1 MKKNS
6 AFFAILA
13 SGLLFASCAGE
24 EIPGYS
30 DSDLNDTPP
39 VVEEPVPDNPIT
51 ENIPIE
57 FEIPVSTL
65 TKTTLDLEDGM
76 TVNWQDGDKVGL
88 FYRYT
93 SNDEATT
100 ATKACN
106 VPYEY
111 DAETGKFVAV
121 DTPAYWDEGV
131 GAEKHAMYVY
141 YPYNENSTDITA
153 IAGSLPEEWD
163 YDATATQNEV
173 ASYGCFAGRVTDIEY
188 GKPVTFGSL
197 YHQLAMM
204 RLEIRNTTGSDIVI
218 NEVQVESTRSLA
230 GNFVFKMSSV
240 TKDLK
245 IWPITTYPNVKTITI
260 NVAHGEV
267 AAGEAVD
274 VRFLMRAGDCS
285 GQTFNVTVTTVEG
298 KTYTVDF
305 QGAGTLIGGQRVAKP
320 FNLTSPHKV
329 KDVVDGG
336 VLFKINGDNTGG
348 LVLFPARVRQ
358 LGVQDPPLT
367 MGLIDTEKIDLS
379 TLPEASTDDGA
390 VNVAILKEVDPTLEN
405 CPAVKACEE
414 LGSRIDGNWYLPA
427 VEEWRTLL
435 GVYNG
440 TEWKATNKH
449 QTSAGEVNIPDEEN
463 QARLA
468 LDAIL
473 KSLTTAIDQDEN
485 NEYDSGAAINLSYK
499 TNGTEYWSSTWTSAT
514 NGYALRTGAFKTV
527 TDPLMTAKSVRCIK
541 KVNFADLQNSTE
553 ENPTEENP
561 TEE

>member
-57 FEIPVSTL
+57 FEVPVSTL
-65 TKTTLDLEDGM
+65 TKTTLDLEDGT
-76 TVNWQDGDKVGL
+76 TVNWQDGDRVGV

-93 SNDEATT
+93 PKDGSATT
-100 ATKACN
+100 ASKACN

-121 DTPAYWDEGV
+121 DTPAYWDEG
-131 GAEKHAMYVY
+131 ADAASHAMYVY
-141 YPYNENSTDITA
+141 YPYNEKSTDVTA
-153 IAGSLPEEWD
+153 IAGSLPVEQN
-163 YDATATQNEV
+163 YDATATQNSV
-173 ASYGCFAGRVTDIEY
+173 ASYGCYAGVERNIEY
-188 GKPVTFGSL
+188 GKPVTFSSL
-197 YHQLAMM
+197 YHQFGMM

-218 NEVQVESTRSLA
+218 DTVKVESTKSLA
-230 GNFVFKMSSV
+230 GDFVFKMSSLN
-240 TKDLK
+240 DQK
-245 IWPITTYPNVKTITI
+245 IWPFTTFQAKKTVTI
-260 NVAHGEV
+260 NVENGAV

-274 VRFLMRAGDCS
+274 VRFLMRPGDCS
-285 GQTFNVTVTTVEG
+285 GQTFNVTVTTVGGE
-298 KTYTVDF
+298 TYTIDF
-305 QGAGTLIGGQRVAKP
+305 QGGGMLIGGQRVAKP
-320 FNLTSPHKV
+320 FNLTSPYKI
-329 KDVVDGG
+329 KDVVDDG

-440 TEWKATNKH
+440 TEWKATSKQ
-449 QTSAGEVNIPDEEN
+449 QTKDKETGEVTINLPEAEYK
-463 QARLA
+463 ARLD

-473 KSLTTAIDQDEN
+473 KSLTTAIDQTDDG
-485 NEYDSGAAINLSYK
+485 EYDKGVAINLSYDG
-499 TNGTEYWSSTWTSAT
+499 NGTEYWSSTWTSAT
-514 NGYALRTGAFKTV
+514 NGYALRTGAFKTM
-527 TDPLMTAKSVRCIK
+527 TYTLMTAKSVRCIK

-553 ENPTEENP
+553 ENPTEE
-561 TEE
+561 

>member
-1 MKKNS
+1 MKNS
-6 AFFAILA
+6 AFFVIFA

-39 VVEEPVPDNPIT
+39 VVEEQAPDTDNPIT

-65 TKTTLDLEDGM
+65 TKTTLDLEDGT
-76 TVNWQDGDKVGL
+76 TVNWQDGDKVGV

-93 SNDEATT
+93 PKDGSATT
-100 ATKACN
+100 ASKACN

-121 DTPAYWDEGV
+121 DTPAYWDEG
-131 GAEKHAMYVY
+131 AAAASHAMYVY
-141 YPYNENSTDITA
+141 YPYNEKSTDVTA
-153 IAGSLPEEWD
+153 IAGSLPVEQN
-163 YDATATQNEV
+163 YDAAATQNSV
-173 ASYGCFAGRVTDIEY
+173 ASYGCYAGVERNIEY
-188 GKPVTFGSL
+188 GKPVTFSSL
-197 YHQLAMM
+197 YHQFGMM

-218 NEVQVESTRSLA
+218 GKVQVESTKSLA
-230 GNFVFKMSSV
+230 GDFVFKMSSLN
-240 TKDLK
+240 DQK
-245 IWPITTYPNVKTITI
+245 IWPFTTFQAKKTVTI
-260 NVAHGEV
+260 NVENGAV

-274 VRFLMRAGDCS
+274 VRFLMRPGDCS
-285 GQTFNVTVTTVEG
+285 GQTFNVTVTTVGGE
-298 KTYTVDF
+298 TYTVDF
-305 QGAGTLIGGQRVAKP
+305 QGVGTLIGGQRVAKP
-320 FNLTSPHKV
+320 FNLTFPYPYKV

-336 VLFKINGDNTGG
+336 VLFKINSDNTSG

-358 LGVQDPPLT
+358 LGVQNPPLT
-367 MGLIDTEKIDLS
+367 MGLIDPEKIDMS

-414 LGSRIDGNWYLPA
+414 LGSRIRGNWYLPA

-440 TEWKATNKH
+440 TEWKATGKH
-449 QTSAGEVNIPDEEN
+449 MIDDAINIPEEESN
-463 QARLA
+463 ARLD

-473 KSLTTAIDQDEN
+473 KSLTTAIDQNEDG
-485 NEYDSGAAINLSYK
+485 EYDKGVAINLDY
-499 TNGTEYWSSTWTSAT
+499 TGNGTKYWSSTWTSAT
-514 NGYALRTGAFKTV
+514 NGSVLRTGAFKTLSE
-527 TDPLMTAKSVRCIK
+527 TLMSTNSVRCIK

-553 ENPTEENP
+553 K
-561 TEE
+561 